1 MAELL
6 QYYGRITAVLYV
18 KYSSNP
24 GRITTVLYVKY
35 SSNQIKAER
44 PRLYSL
50 YPQVARDCY

>member
-24 GRITTVLYVKY
+24 GRITAVLYVKY

-44 PRLYSL
+44 PRL
-50 YPQVARDCY
+50 